1 MKSLESLQSAIQ
13 QSQSYSTLR
22 DIENLTKKD
31 FAESK
36 IYDELFS
43 IESDIARRTYYNQ
56 LLLKAAE
63 VGAKKVFAETYKIW
77 EDDFKEKRKEQK
89 LSKSNK
95 ASENYTDF
103 KKAPIQYKCGSYM
116 ATNDGVYKE
125 SDNGRIDICSHP
137 IWIESELYNILSK
150 TYKVKLCFTNKR
162 GKLSS
167 LVVDKESISTKAK
180 ILKLG
185 NDGID
190 VDDTNATQ
198 LIKYLAYLRRNNAD
212 IIPELTCTDQLGWVE
227 SPEGNGYIFLP
238 YDKGIELDAN
248 SRMVQLLSSIE
259 QKGDEE
265 AYMKYIKDIRSMKD
279 NAILINM
286 AATLSSVLLLPL
298 NVLPFVL
305 SLWGKTGIG
314 KTVMLKLNAS
324 IWGNPESGFISDAKT
339 TKTAL
344 EINMHSRNHLPLLI
358 DDLAQ
363 INDKN
368 AKETLSAMVY
378 QLCSGQGKERA
389 TSVNGD
395 IRMKTQYNWRN
406 CIITN
411 GERALACEG
420 SQGGVINRVI
430 DVPVGGRNLFPD
442 DKGNEICTFL
452 TTNYGHIGKR
462 FIEVLKEMPIEDIQR
477 YFELSKKV
485 IRNRIKQYEDLKEEK
500 QIMSLAAIMVADQIA
515 TDYIYKDGIYIDSNW
530 AIDLLRS
537 KSDADENLAMYNNI
551 LDFYMAN
558 KAHFSG
564 TRDGDVDLS
573 PKYGFTEDN
582 IIYFIPLELNK
593 FINSI
598 GGQMA
603 SFLTWMTEGRPYLWN
618 GEAKR
623 HLKTMRVGKQTAKF
637 AAIPLSLDVQAPIIE
652 DGVSEKDKDVSVMFL
667 KVQETEE
674 CPFH

>member
-89 LSKSNK
+89 PSKSNK
-95 ASENYTDF
+95 APENYTDF
-103 KKAPIQYKCGSYM
+103 KKAPIQYKCGSYI
-116 ATNDGVYKE
+116 ATHDGVYKE

-137 IWIESELYNILSK
+137 IWIESELYNISSK

-227 SPEGNGYIFLP
+227 SPEGNGHIFLP

-265 AYMKYIKDIRSMKD
+265 AYMKYIKEIRAMKD

-558 KAHFSG
+558 KTHFSG